1 MSLDTPLRPALPM
14 VEAHDPA
21 PRRDRHRLL
30 AAVIGGYLLTALLT
44 VPVAD
49 LAPLH
54 GWIALHLLLLGAA
67 TNAIVV
73 FSRHFAQALLH
84 TRAGSER
91 AAHVRLVVLNVGI
104 VGVLLGVSLPADPLL
119 AGGGTLV
126 VAAVLAHVASLV
138 RMQRAA
144 VLKGKLG
151 VVVGFYVAAGL
162 ALSAGGVLGALL
174 GAGYGSPDV
183 HTAIYLAHVHLNLLG
198 WVGLTVVGTC
208 FMLWPAVLRTRM
220 ADDAPLV
227 ARRVLVL
234 MSAAVAVTALGFL
247 LRVQVA
253 AVVGLA
259 AAAAAVAWSFVPAV
273 RIARVKPPRSSSA
286 MHLAAASGWLL
297 AALVVDLVVTAQ
309 GLDGALRT
317 AGTLVPVLA
326 LGFVAQVLVAAL
338 TFLVPVLL
346 GGGPVGNRRLT
357 ALLESGWTARLL
369 VGNTGVL
376 LLALPLPG
384 PATAFGWALGTVGLG
399 AFVPLLVLALVRSR
413 RPFEPMAA
421 LAERPALVPPLALL
435 TVVALLG
442 LVGTGTWPATPA
454 AAVPGDAVVVQVAL
468 EEFAVVPAVVT
479 VPEGARV
486 VLEVRNTGAVRH
498 DLRLDGGRATPLL
511 GAGESARLDIGVL
524 TEDTTAWCTVGGHK
538 QAGMTLQL
546 VVGEP
551 AADAGDGHAHG
562 HGPATE
568 PSVDQPAAA
577 PAYDPVLA
585 PAPGGRVH
593 DVTLRVTEASL
604 EVAPGVQQ
612 TMWTFGGTVPGPVL
626 RGKVGDV
633 FNVRLVN
640 AGSLPHSID
649 FHASRVSP
657 DDVMRSIEPGEE
669 LVYSFRAENAGAWL
683 YHCGTS
689 PLLQHVAMG
698 MYGAVVIDP
707 PDLPAVDT
715 ELLLVQSDLY
725 LGEDGGIPSMEPLE
739 KGDYDLVGF
748 NGRADQ
754 YATSPIRVGAGD
766 RVRVWVVDA
775 GPSAPSAFHVV
786 GTQFDTVW
794 KEGAYVL
801 RPGGGGAAQVLDL
814 APAQG
819 GFVEM
824 VLPEPGSYPM
834 VSHRLADAAR
844 GATGVL
850 VAE

>member
-1 MSLDTPLRPALPM
+1 MSLDTPLRPALPI
-14 VEAHDPA
+14 VETAEA
-21 PRRDRHRLL
+21 SPRRDRHRLL

-54 GWIALHLLLLGAA
+54 GWIALHLLLLGSA
-67 TNAIVV
+67 TNAVFV

-84 TRAGSER
+84 TRAASER
-91 AAHVRLVVLNVGI
+91 AAHVRLVVLNLGV
-104 VGVLLGVSLPADPLL
+104 VGVLVGVSLPANPLL
-119 AGGGTLV
+119 AVGGTLV
-126 VAAVLAHVASLV
+126 VCAVLSHVVSLV

-144 VLKGKLG
+144 VLKGRLG

-198 WVGLTVVGTC
+198 WLGLTVVGTC

-253 AVVGLA
+253 AVLGLA
-259 AAAAAVAWSFVPAV
+259 AAAAAVLWSFVPTV
-273 RIARVKPPRSSSA
+273 RVARVKPPRTSSA
-286 MHLAAASGWLL
+286 LHLAAASGWLL

-309 GLDGALRT
+309 GLDGALRA

-376 LLALPLPG
+376 LLALPLPD
-384 PATAFGWALGTVGLG
+384 PATAVGWALGVVGLG
-399 AFVPLLVLALVRSR
+399 AFVPLLAVALVRSR
-413 RPFEPMAA
+413 RPFAPMTAPA
-421 LAERPALVPPLALL
+421 PRPALVPPLALL

-442 LVGTGTWPATPA
+442 LVGTGSWPAAPA

-486 VLEVRNTGAVRH
+486 VLEVRNAGAVRH

-511 GAGESARLDIGVL
+511 GPGDSARLDLGAV

-546 VVGEP
+546 VVGE
-551 AADAGDGHAHG
+551 AAPVDGHAHG
-562 HGPATE
+562 HGQAPAPRTDA
-568 PSVDQPAAA
+568 PVAA

-633 FNVRLVN
+633 FHVRLVN

-649 FHASRVSP
+649 FHASRVPP
-657 DDVMRSIEPGEE
+657 DEVMRSIEPGEE

-698 MYGAVVIDP
+698 MYGVVVIDP

-715 ELLLVQSDLY
+715 ELVLVQSDLY
-725 LGEDGGIPSMEPLE
+725 LGEDGGVPSMEPLE

-754 YATSPIRVGAGD
+754 YAASPIRVSAGE

-850 VAE
+850 LAE